1 MACAR
6 HIGLHHLPIVCV
18 NTDGYYDPFMT
29 ILQRAHSEGLL
40 YKHPTEIV
48 HFEESS
54 EAAVRWVENF
64 LADPENIKKRRE
76 VKRRSSMLKRMESN
90 LSGNAVSAWG
100 RMTSFFGDANVTN
113 SKEKDSSMLIFNNIL
128 VFAAGLS
135 VGLLLVATRRSK

>member
-1 MACAR
+1 M
-6 HIGLHHLPIVCV
+6 V
-18 NTDGYYDPFMT
+18 
-29 ILQRAHSEGLL
+29 LQRAHSEGLL

-113 SKEKDSSMLIFNNIL
+113 SKENVNDSSMLIFNNIL

-135 VGLLLVATRRSK
+135 VGLLLAATRRSK